1 MSTRAKVL
9 SWFTAIL
16 LVGGAGL
23 VYFRFY
29 YPFTQEGVKAG
40 ELNQIMHKGW
50 IWKTYEG
57 TLILTGIKSNQG
69 TGIMSNQFD
78 FSVTDP
84 ALADSLMHLTGKM
97 VQLKYKEYKGA
108 LPWRGMQKK
117 IVYEIQA
124 VLDGKSIDSTRDL
137 PADTESLQ
145 IDI

>member
-1 MSTRAKVL
+1 MSTKAKVL
-9 SWFTAIL
+9 SWFIAIV
-16 LVGGAGL
+16 LVGGAGIFYL
-23 VYFRFY
+23 RFY
-29 YPFTQEGVKAG
+29 YPFTREGVKAG

-50 IWKTYEG
+50 VWKTYEG

-69 TGIMSNQFD
+69 TGIQSNEFD

-117 IVYEIQA
+117 IVYEIQDI
-124 VLDGKSIDSTRDL
+124 LDGKTVDSTKDL
-137 PADTESLQ
+137 PLDPNSLQ